1 MPYNLKHMAE
11 EEKLLS
17 EKEVIKLLKEK
28 KKPFSFLQIAKLLG
42 LEKRERKKLKKL
54 LKKLKNEGKIR
65 VVRGK
70 FQYQGE
76 EVVVGKVIP
85 YPAGFGFLEVE
96 GREKDIYIPPFE
108 LQKVLAGDV
117 VKAKVVEFRGK
128 KEVRIER
135 VLKRARHEI
144 VGKMKKSKKECI
156 LEPLDKN
163 AHLTFLLSKRDCSRY
178 EDGTVVVAK
187 ITHFPNGNTKP
198 RAKVKEVIG
207 HPEKKFLA
215 IDLLIRKY
223 DLPTEYPPEVM
234 EEVEHIPEGIPE
246 EEIRRRKDLRE
257 QVCFTIDPEK
267 ARDFDDAVAIELTPE
282 GNYRLF
288 VHIADVSY
296 YVRPGTALDK
306 EAYKRGFTFYL
317 PDRALHMLPE
327 KLSAGLC
334 SLRPDEDRLAFTCE
348 MVFNDKGDVVFYDIY
363 ESVIRSKLRLT
374 YNEALAIIVGDPALE
389 EKYSHVVEPLRL
401 MENLYRILSR
411 RRWERG
417 SIDFDLP
424 EAEVIVDEYGEPTAV
439 VPYERHIA
447 HRIIEQ
453 FMISANETVA
463 LHLENTG
470 YPCLYRV
477 HEPPDEE
484 RVENLIEILGGLG
497 YPVKKPR
504 KLSSKFFQKI
514 IEDFEGRPEEQLVR
528 FLTLRAMSRAK
539 YSPHNLGHF
548 GLASEHY
555 AHFTSPIRRYP
566 DIIVHRLLKAS
577 LKGEEL
583 DYERWID
590 HLEEAGEHLSSQE
603 RLADEVEWEA
613 IDILKA
619 RYMRTRL
626 GEVFE
631 GVITGVVQFGF
642 FVEIKETLVEG
653 LVRVSTLTDDD
664 YVYDEPA
671 HRFVGVRTGKV
682 YRLGDT
688 VKVKVVAVD
697 EERGKIELTLA
708 QENGE

>member
-1 MPYNLKHMAE
+1 MAE
-11 EEKLLS
+11 KEKIIT
-17 EKEVIKLLKEK
+17 EKEVINLLRSK
-28 KKPFSFLQIAKLLG
+28 KKPMAFLQIAKLLG
-42 LEKRERKKLKKL
+42 VDKKDRKRLKKL
-54 LKKLKNEGKIR
+54 LKSLKKEGKLK

-70 FQYQGE
+70 FLYSDE
-76 EVVVGKVIP
+76 EEVVGKVIP

-96 GREKDIYIPPFE
+96 GREKDVYIPPFE

-128 KEVRIER
+128 KEVRIKR
-135 VLKRARHEI
+135 VLRRSKHEI
-144 VGKMKKSKKECI
+144 IGKIRKEEKRCF
-156 LEPLDKN
+156 LEPLDDN
-163 AHLTFLLSKRDCSRY
+163 THLTFLLSKKDCGKY
-178 EDGTVVVAK
+178 KEGTVVVAK
-187 ITHFPNGNTKP
+187 ITTFPNGKESP
-198 RAKVKEVIG
+198 RAKVKEVLG
-207 HPEKKFLA
+207 HPAEKFLA

-223 DLPTEYPPEVM
+223 NLPTEYP
-234 EEVEHIPEGIPE
+234 EEVLKEVESIPE
-246 EEIRRRKDLRE
+246 EIPPEELKRRRDLRE

-267 ARDFDDAVAIELTPE
+267 ARDFDDAVAIEKTPE

-296 YVRPGTALDK
+296 YMKPGMSLDE
-306 EAYKRGFTFYL
+306 EAYRRGFTFYL

-327 KLSAGLC
+327 KLSAHLC
-334 SLRPDEDRLAFTCE
+334 SLRPDEDKLAFTCE
-348 MVFNDKGDVVFYDIY
+348 MVFDSRGELLFYDIY
-363 ESVIRSKLRLT
+363 ESVIRSKARLT
-374 YNEALAIIVGDPALE
+374 YNEALSIIVGDPLLE
-389 EKYSHVVEPLRL
+389 EKFPHVVEPLRM
-401 MENLYRILSR
+401 MEDLYRILSR
-411 RRWERG
+411 RRWEKG

-424 EAEVIVDEYGEPTAV
+424 EAEVIVDEFGEPTAV

-447 HRIIEQ
+447 HKIIEQ

-463 LHLENTG
+463 LHLENAG
-470 YPCLYRV
+470 YPCLFRV

-484 RVENLIEILGGLG
+484 RVENLLEILAGLG
-497 YPVKKPR
+497 YTVKKP
-504 KLSSKFFQKI
+504 KEFTPKFFQKI
-514 IEDFEGRPEEQLVR
+514 IEDFEGKPEEQLVR

-566 DIIVHRLLKAS
+566 DVIVHRLLKSS
-577 LKGEEL
+577 LRGEDI
-583 DYERWID
+583 DYDPMID
-590 HLEEAGEHLSSQE
+590 YLEEAGEHLSSQE

-619 RYMRTRL
+619 RYMRSRL

-642 FVEIKETLVEG
+642 FVELKETLVEG
-653 LVRVSTLTDDD
+653 LVRINTLTDDD
-664 YVYDEPA
+664 YIFDEPA

-688 VKVKVVAVD
+688 VKVKVLAVD
-697 EERGKIELTLA
+697 EERGKIELMLSEES
-708 QENGE
+708 QG

>member
-1 MPYNLKHMAE
+1 MV
-11 EEKLLS
+11 EKEKS
-17 EKEVIKLLKEK
+17 ITEKEVINLLKNK
-28 KKPFSFLQIAKLLG
+28 RKPLAFLQIAKLLG
-42 LEKRERKKLKKL
+42 VDKKGRKRLKKI
-54 LKKLKNEGKIR
+54 LKNLRKANR
-65 VVRGK
+65 VKVVRGK
-70 FQYQGE
+70 FLYNEE

-128 KEVRIER
+128 KEVRIQR
-135 VLKRARHEI
+135 VLKRAKHEI
-144 VGKMKKSKKECI
+144 VGKVKKEEKGCL
-156 LEPLDKN
+156 LEPLDN
-163 AHLTFLLSKRDCSRY
+163 NTHVTFLLSKRDCAIYR
-178 EDGTVVVAK
+178 DGTVVVAK
-187 ITHFPNGNTKP
+187 ITNFPNEKTP
-198 RAKVKEVIG
+198 ARAKVKEVIG
-207 HPEKKFLA
+207 HPEEKFLA

-223 DLPTEYPPEVM
+223 DLPTDYPPEVM
-234 EEVEHIPEGIPE
+234 EEVDAIPE
-246 EEIRRRKDLRE
+246 ELPEDEVKKRRDLRG

-267 ARDFDDAVAIELTPE
+267 ARDFDDAVAIERTPE

-296 YVRPGTALDK
+296 YVRPGTALDG
-306 EAYKRGFTFYL
+306 EAYRRGFTFYL

-334 SLRPDEDRLAFTCE
+334 SLRPDEDRFAFTCE
-348 MVFNDKGDVVFYDIY
+348 MVFNDKGELLFYDVY
-363 ESVIRSKLRLT
+363 ESIIRSKARLT
-374 YNEALAIIVGDPALE
+374 YNEALAIIVGDPTLE
-389 EKYSHVVEPLRL
+389 EKFPQVVEPLRM
-401 MENLYRILSR
+401 MEDLYRILNR
-411 RRWERG
+411 RRWEKG

-424 EAEVIVDEYGEPTAV
+424 EAEVIVDEFGEPTAV

-447 HRIIEQ
+447 HKIIEQ

-484 RVENLIEILGGLG
+484 RVENLLEILNGLG
-497 YPVKKPR
+497 YKIKRPKE
-504 KLSSKFFQKI
+504 LSSKFFQKI
-514 IEDFEGRPEEQLVR
+514 IEDFEGKPEEQLVR
-528 FLTLRAMSRAK
+528 FLTLRSMSRAK

-566 DIIVHRLLKAS
+566 DVIVHRLLKSS
-577 LKGEEL
+577 LRGEEI
-583 DYERWID
+583 DYDEVVAY
-590 HLEEAGEHLSSQE
+590 LEEAGEHLSAQE

-619 RYMRTRL
+619 RYMRSRL

-631 GVITGVVQFGF
+631 GIITGVVQFGF
-642 FVEIKETLVEG
+642 FVELKDTLVEG
-653 LVRVSTLTDDD
+653 LVRINTLTDDD
-664 YVYDEPA
+664 YVFDEPA

-688 VKVKVVAVD
+688 VRVKVLAVD
-697 EERGKIELTLA
+697 EERGKIELMLA
-708 QENGE
+708 EESQG